1 MKIAYLI
8 NDYPKVSHSFIRRE
22 IQALER
28 LGIEVQRLALR
39 GWAGILPDDDDARER
54 TRTRYVL
61 NDGLLPLVAA
71 TLRVL
76 IHAPRRFLAAL
87 RLTLRVARRSDRPLP
102 YHLAYLAEACRILPW
117 LAASGAQ
124 RVHAHFGTNSTD
136 VAMLVSALGGP
147 PYSFTAHGPEEFVR
161 PIGLEEKIRRADFV
175 VAVSSFGRSQLWL
188 HTEYAQWPKIKVVHC
203 GVDPAF
209 HDRPAD
215 PPPASPRLICVGRL
229 VAEKG
234 QLLLIEAAAR
244 LADQGTPFELVFAG
258 DGPIR
263 PQVEELIRRYG
274 LAGCVRITGWISG
287 AQVRDEV
294 LAARA
299 LVLPTWA
306 EGLPVVI
313 MEAMALRRP
322 VLTTFIA
329 GIPEL
334 VQHGETGWLIPAG
347 SVDELTCALVDCLRR
362 TPEELARMG
371 EKGYQRVIARHSV
384 DTQAVGLAE
393 LFAAPPASGG
403 TGVQP

>member
-1 MKIAYLI
+1 LKIAYLI

-39 GWAGILPDDDDARER
+39 GWAGQLPDEDDARER

-61 NDGLLPLVAA
+61 RDGLSPLIAA
-71 TLRVL
+71 TLRALVL
-76 IHAPRRFLAAL
+76 APWRFLVAL
-87 RLTLRVARRSDRPLP
+87 RLTLRMGRSSDRPLP

-117 LAASGAQ
+117 LRASGA
-124 RVHAHFGTNSTD
+124 RRIHAHFGTNSTD
-136 VAMLVSALGGP
+136 VAMLVNALGGP
-147 PYSFTAHGPEEFVR
+147 PYSFTVHGPEEFLR
-161 PIGLEEKIRRADFV
+161 PIGLREKIRRADFV
-175 VAVSSFGRSQLWL
+175 IAVSSFGRSQLWL
-188 HTEYAQWPKIKVVHC
+188 YTAYAEWSKIKVIHC
-203 GVDPAF
+203 GVDPGF
-209 HDRPAD
+209 HDRAAEL
-215 PPPASPRLICVGRL
+215 PPAAPRLICVGRL
-229 VAEKG
+229 VVEKG
-234 QLLLIEAAAR
+234 QLLLIEAVAR
-244 LADQGTPFELVFAG
+244 LAGQGTPFQLVFAG
-258 DGPIR
+258 EGPIR
-263 PQVEELIRRYG
+263 AQLEELIRHYG

-299 LVLPTWA
+299 LVLPTSA

-313 MEAMALRRP
+313 IEAMALRRP
-322 VLTTFIA
+322 VLSTFIA

-334 VQHGETGWLIPAG
+334 VRDGETGWLIPAG
-347 SVDELTCALVDCLRR
+347 SVDELTRALEDCLRR

-384 DTQAVGLAE
+384 DTQAGRLAE

-403 TGVQP
+403 TSVQP